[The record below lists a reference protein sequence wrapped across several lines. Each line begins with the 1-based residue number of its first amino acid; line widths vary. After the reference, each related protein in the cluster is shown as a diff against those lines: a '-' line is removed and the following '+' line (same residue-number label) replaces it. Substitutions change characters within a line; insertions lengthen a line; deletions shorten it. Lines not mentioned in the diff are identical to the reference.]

1 MSESQ
6 FKQFVSYFPDVM
18 GKKFGQFSFEEGTYD
33 HKTERGQ
40 VKYWAALAP
49 KNYFLFDENWN
60 IIKKGFK
67 GINIGK
73 NVKSEKDIINV
84 DKLLTENEL
93 NYLGYE
99 V

>member
-1 MSESQ
+1 
-6 FKQFVSYFPDVM
+6 
-18 GKKFGQFSFEEGTYD
+18 
-33 HKTERGQ
+33 
-40 VKYWAALAP
+40 LAP

-73 NVKSEKDIINV
+73 NVKAEKDIINV
-84 DKLLTENEL
+84 DKLLTEDEL